1 MEIDKLSM
9 LHPSLLYGLQKMQ
22 PNILKEMRAH
32 KRMIDAPQKNEALR
46 MVDFLSKKEATL
58 DTELKAPSI
67 NEQL

>member
-1 MEIDKLSM
+1 
-9 LHPSLLYGLQKMQ
+9 
-22 PNILKEMRAH
+22 
-32 KRMIDAPQKNEALR
+32 